1 MALQLEMTLPR
12 QLSESEQNY
21 KLDTNQIPGLTEKI
35 TLRLN
40 GQNIRER
47 IGELKLD
54 ETNSEDQYSN
64 LVSRLKILEA
74 VLCPSNLTIEQSI
87 SRIECEL
94 GHLQTTLPLLS
105 ITGDQSLKYS
115 LSITDIG
122 DARADLLTEWGD
134 QNEKKSTGT

>member
-1 MALQLEMTLPR
+1 M
-12 QLSESEQNY
+12 
-21 KLDTNQIPGLTEKI
+21 
-35 TLRLN
+35 N

-64 LVSRLKILEA
+64 LSFTLEDLRSGA
-74 VLCPSNLTIEQSI
+74 MRFEFNNPDNPYHELND
-87 SRIECEL
+87 EL
-94 GHLQTTLPLLS
+94 GRLQTTLPLLS

-134 QNEKKSTGT
+134 QNEKEVYGTNPESCSPQQYHTHRTSDPRCCHRG